1 MSRARPNSSRRSLE
15 ISSEDSSSIIAAR
28 YELPTK
34 VCGDCAC
41 NPGRQVLLLL
51 QRRKEDWVIHNG
63 QAVELH
69 RLQRHHCRLDRK
81 EVRPRCGSGKFE
93 SRSQLDTILK
103 LLVECEAPTWPH
115 YFCLGCECGCVRQ
128 TTRVQ
133 CPQIGERI
141 G

>member
-51 QRRKEDWVIHNG
+51 QRRKDRNG
-63 QAVELH
+63 DLPGAHWNLCNIKGRRGLHLPRHRSPNPVAVEQPQGFVQPL
-69 RLQRHHCRLDRK
+69 
-81 EVRPRCGSGKFE
+81 
-93 SRSQLDTILK
+93 
-103 LLVECEAPTWPH
+103 PTPPLME
-115 YFCLGCECGCVRQ
+115 FLER
-128 TTRVQ
+128 TTRPDAALHGRHQ
-133 CPQIGERI
+133 PESNQQQSRLELIEALA
-141 G
+141 